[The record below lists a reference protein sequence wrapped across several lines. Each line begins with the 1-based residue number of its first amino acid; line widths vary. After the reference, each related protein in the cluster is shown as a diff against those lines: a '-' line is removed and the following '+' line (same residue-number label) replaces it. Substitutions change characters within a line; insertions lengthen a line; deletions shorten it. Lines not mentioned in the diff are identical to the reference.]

1 MGWGERERGRE
12 GRREGRGKGGG
23 ERKGERV
30 FLPSPKSHHAPQTP
44 TPPTRSPSPKANF
57 LARPHPCTPLVS
69 ARALPGPGRLQ
80 WTDREGRLQQE
91 GRAQRE
97 ERERAAEEGQPRWRK
112 GLLSCPGGAQFFHL
126 GPTLPQ
132 LCSRALSEP
141 PAGPH
146 LTPPAPSPWQLE
158 PLGPDGKARPPIPM
172 GARYR

>member
-1 MGWGERERGRE
+1 MGGEGERERGR
-12 GRREGRGKGGG
+12 GGGKRRG
-23 ERKGERV
+23 ERKGETV
-30 FLPSPKSHHAPQTP
+30 LAFSQITSQAPQTL

-57 LARPHPCTPLVS
+57 LAPPHPCTPHVS
-69 ARALPGPGRLQ
+69 ACALPGPGRLP

-112 GLLSCPGGAQFFHL
+112 GHLSCPGCAQFFHL
-126 GPTLPQ
+126 GPTLSQ

-158 PLGPDGKARPPIPM
+158 PLGPDDKARPPIRM
-172 GARYR
+172 GARYW

>member
-12 GRREGRGKGGG
+12 GGEG
-23 ERKGERV
+23 ERGEGKERERL
-30 FLPSPKSHHAPQTP
+30 FLPSPKSHHAPHKL
-44 TPPTRSPSPKANF
+44 TPPTRSPSPKASF
-57 LARPHPCTPLVS
+57 LARPHPCTPHVS
-69 ARALPGPGRLQ
+69 ACALPGPGRLP
-80 WTDREGRLQQE
+80 WTDGEGRLQQE

-112 GLLSCPGGAQFFHL
+112 GHLSWPGGAQFFHL

-146 LTPPAPSPWQLE
+146 LIPPAPSPWQLE
-158 PLGPDGKARPPIPM
+158 PLGPDDKARPPIPT